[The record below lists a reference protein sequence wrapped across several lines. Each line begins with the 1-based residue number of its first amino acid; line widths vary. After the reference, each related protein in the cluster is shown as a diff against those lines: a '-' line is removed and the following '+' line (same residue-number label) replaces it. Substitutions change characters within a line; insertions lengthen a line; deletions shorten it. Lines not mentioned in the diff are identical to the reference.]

1 MKIIPAF
8 LTESLRLGVRRPRA
22 QLAAV
27 YAPPPP
33 GYYGDYGP
41 PPRYVLAMGGRL
53 SDRDGQRR
61 RHDPRRDYHY
71 E

>member
-8 LTESLRLGVRRPRA
+8 LTESLRLAVHRPRA

-41 PPRYVLAMGGRL
+41 PPRYVLAIRL

-61 RHDPRRDYHY
+61 RHDPRRDYDY